1 MSATVINMTT
11 SWTPD
16 KEDLEE
22 AISESA
28 AMITFVILS
37 QRVALTIA
45 SAKGLIPITFA
56 ALQIHA
62 LLMTS
67 SEVAEIMSV
76 YRSEVKSAATRR
88 VMTAKLTA
96 ITGPA
101 PIEDIACQIHA
112 EPMMIASMMIF
123 TSALGQ
129 QRMSRMAEKASATLD
144 LSCDH
149 IVLLCLSVLI
159 KSN

>member
-22 AISESA
+22 ATSVSA

-45 SAKGLIPITFA
+45 SAKGLILITFA

-67 SEVAEIMSV
+67 SEVAEIRSV
-76 YRSEVKSAATRR
+76 Y
-88 VMTAKLTA
+88 L
-96 ITGPA
+96 
-101 PIEDIACQIHA
+101 
-112 EPMMIASMMIF
+112 
-123 TSALGQ
+123 
-129 QRMSRMAEKASATLD
+129 
-144 LSCDH
+144 
-149 IVLLCLSVLI
+149 
-159 KSN
+159 

>member
-1 MSATVINMTT
+1 MTT

-22 AISESA
+22 AISVLA

-67 SEVAEIMSV
+67 SEVAEIRSV

-88 VMTAKLTA
+88 VMTARLTA

-101 PIEDIACQIHA
+101 PIEDIACHQRQSVG
-112 EPMMIASMMIF
+112 SMGVLF
-123 TSALGQ
+123 NAPALDPRCQG
-129 QRMSRMAEKASATLD
+129 
-144 LSCDH
+144 
-149 IVLLCLSVLI
+149 LL
-159 KSN
+159 